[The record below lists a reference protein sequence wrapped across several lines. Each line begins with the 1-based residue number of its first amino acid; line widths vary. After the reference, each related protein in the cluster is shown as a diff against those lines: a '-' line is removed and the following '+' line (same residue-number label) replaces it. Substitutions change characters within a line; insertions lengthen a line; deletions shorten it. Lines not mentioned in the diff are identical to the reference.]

1 MIKGFKNYKFIFD
14 NISRRNRRD
23 LYLLSFFTLLSF
35 FIEIIQLSS
44 LRLFI
49 QLIEN
54 KTEIN
59 EGLNSNIEKLL
70 FFSEKSIFTLGI
82 FFFILLIFCTIS
94 RIFIIKFS
102 LKTASNISCD
112 ISNLIFRRIIKSPYF
127 WQLKN
132 SDSFSLALI
141 TKDSENLMYLVQNI
155 FTCLS
160 HLFLIILILT
170 VLIIVNPLISLSLVI
185 PVSGVYLII
194 FFSSR
199 KKLILQGKKN
209 INSTQSI
216 LKISLNSLSGI
227 KNLIIDN
234 SFNYFLGKYSIK
246 VNENRSSSAKI
257 QFIYQYPKVLIEFTI
272 ILTLTI
278 IIFINYESLY
288 SNENYWSELISV
300 TFGIFRLITPLQ
312 IFYVSYSRLGEF
324 KESLI
329 RTKEFYINKDLKN
342 HQINNNKNIRSIE
355 DKNKILELKNV
366 SFTYPGSDKAALKKI
381 NFEAYKGET
390 IAIVGKSGSGKS
402 TFMDMLMGLI
412 VPTEGLIYFNIDKP
426 IGSEG
431 ILRKWQKNISFVP
444 QKVFIIED
452 TVASNIAF
460 GIPKDKINFEKIKWA
475 AEKVELSEIIENFH
489 GKYNEFLLRDEKSNF
504 SGGEAQ
510 KLGIARGLYR
520 DRKILFF
527 DEISSSLDQSSENQI
542 ISLIRSLNKETT
554 KFIISHNINKIN
566 YVDKIIVLKNG
577 TIDAIDNYE
586 NLINNNETFKKL
598 KEESFLKNKFKVFD
612 N

>member
-1 MIKGFKNYKFIFD
+1 MLKFFKNYKFIFD
-14 NISRRNRRD
+14 NISPKNRRD
-23 LYLLSFFTLLSF
+23 LYLLSFFTFLSF
-35 FIEIIQLSS
+35 CIEIIQLSS

-49 QLIEN
+49 QLIQS
-54 KTEIN
+54 KTETYEGPSNSVNLIFFN
-59 EGLNSNIEKLL
+59 EN
-70 FFSEKSIFTLGI
+70 SIFTIGI
-82 FFFILLIFCTIS
+82 CFFILLVLCTIS

-102 LKTASNISCD
+102 YKTASNISCD
-112 ISNLIFRRIIKSPYF
+112 ISNLIFNRIIKSPYF

-141 TKDSENLMYLVQNI
+141 TKDSENLMYLLQNI
-155 FTCLS
+155 FTFFS
-160 HLFLIILILT
+160 HFFLIVLILS
-170 VLIIVNPLISLSLVI
+170 VLIIVNPSISLSLVI

-194 FFSSR
+194 YFISR
-199 KKLILQGKKN
+199 KKLIFEGKKN
-209 INSTQSI
+209 IKSTQEI
-216 LKISLNSLSGI
+216 LKISLNSLTGI

-234 SFNYFLGKYSIK
+234 SFNYFLRKYSKK
-246 VNENRSSSAKI
+246 VNENRSSNAKL
-257 QFIYQYPKVLIEFTI
+257 QFTYQYPKVLIEFTV

-278 IIFINYESLY
+278 IIFFNYDRLY
-288 SNENYWSELISV
+288 EYENYWSELITI
-300 TFGIFRLITPLQ
+300 TFGIFRLIIPLQ
-312 IFYVSYSRLGEF
+312 IFYVSYSKLGEY
-324 KESLI
+324 KESVT
-329 RTKEFYINKDLKN
+329 RTKEFYNKDLIT
-342 HQINNNKNIRSIE
+342 HQNLNYDNKIKLLE
-355 DKNKILELKNV
+355 DKNKILELRNV
-366 SFTYPGSDKAALKKI
+366 SFSYPSTDKAALKKI

-412 VPTEGLIYFNIDKP
+412 VPTQGRIYFNADKA
-426 IGSEG
+426 IGSKQ

-452 TVASNIAF
+452 TVASNIAL
-460 GIPKDKINFEKIKWA
+460 GIPKDQINFSKVKWA
-475 AEKVELSEIIENFH
+475 AEKVKLSKIILNLP

-520 DRKILFF
+520 NRKILFF

-554 KFIISHNINKIN
+554 KFIISHNINKID
-566 YVDKIIVLKNG
+566 YVDRIVVFKNG
-577 TIDAIDNYE
+577 TIDAIDSYD
-586 NLINNNETFKKL
+586 NLLKNNETFKKL
-598 KEESFLKNKFKVFD
+598 KEESFLKNKVKELD